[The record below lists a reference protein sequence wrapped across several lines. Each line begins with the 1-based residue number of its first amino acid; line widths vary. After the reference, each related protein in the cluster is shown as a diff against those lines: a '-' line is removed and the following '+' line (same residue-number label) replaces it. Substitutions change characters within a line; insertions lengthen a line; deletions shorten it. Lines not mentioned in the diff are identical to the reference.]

1 VEWGRV
7 LAALMGFLGDF
18 DLAEEATADAFA
30 TAAERWPDD
39 GVPPNPGGWLTTT
52 AKRRAIDLIRR
63 RASLAEKLSL
73 LDQPESHLDE
83 KDEMDEFDDPA
94 TVIGDERLELIFMC
108 CHPAL
113 ATESQVALT
122 LRALGGLSTAEIAG
136 AFLVGE
142 ETMKRRLSRGRAKI
156 RAARVPF
163 AVPADH
169 LLPERL
175 AAVLAVVYLIYNEGY
190 GGRVELAAEAI
201 RLGRVLTALMPDEP
215 EVHGLLALMLI
226 QHARHR
232 ARFAGG
238 DLVLLADQDRSLWDG
253 EAIVDG
259 RRLLDRAIALRGR
272 GQYVLQAAIASLQ
285 LEPEPDWLQISG
297 LYERLI
303 ELTGSEVV
311 KLNHAVAVAQ
321 AGDPSR
327 ALELI
332 DRLALDGYSYMH
344 SARGELL
351 ARLGRSGESRC
362 AFERALALSRSEAE
376 RRFLENRLSEL

>member
-1 VEWGRV
+1 
-7 LAALMGFLGDF
+7 
-18 DLAEEATADAFA
+18 
-30 TAAERWPDD
+30 
-39 GVPPNPGGWLTTT
+39 
-52 AKRRAIDLIRR
+52 
-63 RASLAEKLSL
+63 
-73 LDQPESHLDE
+73 
-83 KDEMDEFDDPA
+83 
-94 TVIGDERLELIFMC
+94 
-108 CHPAL
+108 
-113 ATESQVALT
+113 
-122 LRALGGLSTAEIAG
+122 
-136 AFLVGE
+136 
-142 ETMKRRLSRGRAKI
+142 
-156 RAARVPF
+156 
-163 AVPADH
+163 
-169 LLPERL
+169 
-175 AAVLAVVYLIYNEGY
+175 
-190 GGRVELAAEAI
+190 
-201 RLGRVLTALMPDEP
+201 
-215 EVHGLLALMLI
+215 MLI

>member
-1 VEWGRV
+1 MEWGRV